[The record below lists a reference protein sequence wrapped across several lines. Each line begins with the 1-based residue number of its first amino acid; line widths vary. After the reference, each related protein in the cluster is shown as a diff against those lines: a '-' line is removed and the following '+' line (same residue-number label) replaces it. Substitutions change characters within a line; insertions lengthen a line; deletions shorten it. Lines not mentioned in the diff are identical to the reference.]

1 MKKEKIDSIEKIE
14 LNQKTVD
21 ELCLSE
27 YVQNWF
33 FDEIT
38 TPEFKDFIDKLSK
51 EYKSNNF
58 SVDLDK
64 FVAIMRE
71 LYLKMVAALKTYM
84 ENKARE
90 EKLKKLEQKKLED
103 EKKKKGKKK

>member
-1 MKKEKIDSIEKIE
+1 LKNK
-14 LNQKTVD
+14 
-21 ELCLSE
+21 
-27 YVQNWF
+27 
-33 FDEIT
+33 
-38 TPEFKDFIDKLSK
+38 
-51 EYKSNNF
+51 
-58 SVDLDK
+58 DLDK